1 MDSCNRGSALTG
13 TDIWAGKER
22 KAGALLLIAQLFS
35 TVVVLSAEKFL
46 PLRVARGDTFH
57 LHNMCKEKLL
67 SG

>member
-1 MDSCNRGSALTG
+1 MNSCNRGSTLTG
-13 TDIWAGKER
+13 TDFWAGKEI

-35 TVVVLSAEKFL
+35 SVVVLSTEKFL

-57 LHNMCKEKLL
+57 LHIICKEKLL